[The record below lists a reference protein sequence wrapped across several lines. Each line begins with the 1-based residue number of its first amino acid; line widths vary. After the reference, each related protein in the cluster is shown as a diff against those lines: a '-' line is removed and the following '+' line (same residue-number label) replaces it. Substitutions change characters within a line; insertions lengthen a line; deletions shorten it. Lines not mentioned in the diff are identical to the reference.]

1 MNSDD
6 FNLMGDEVSTKQRQ
20 AHVRRGLYAS
30 EDTALEI
37 KAKKTSEFNV
47 A

>member
-1 MNSDD
+1 VNSDD